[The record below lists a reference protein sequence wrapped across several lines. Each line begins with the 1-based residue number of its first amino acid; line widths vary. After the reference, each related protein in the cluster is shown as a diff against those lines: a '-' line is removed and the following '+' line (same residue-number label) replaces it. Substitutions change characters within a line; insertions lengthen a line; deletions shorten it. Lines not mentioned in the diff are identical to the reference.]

1 MQAKLEFL
9 VSSLA
14 WFSVGTTQRRTTGYN
29 KIWFIKQIDL
39 KSQFNKRGVKMFEG
53 GKKEGGQYRACACVR
68 VAGTKEGDK
77 GGEEERVYVSTRDE

>member
-1 MQAKLEFL
+1 
-9 VSSLA
+9 
-14 WFSVGTTQRRTTGYN
+14 
-29 KIWFIKQIDL
+29 
-39 KSQFNKRGVKMFEG
+39 MFEG